1 MCTYHLPWQA
11 NFVWLLSEISNVVDW
26 GWLFQHL
33 LSGNRMISEGEV
45 EKGYFGMRSWIVCNI
60 PDPSHNFSDLL
71 HLNIESLWSCFPMAS
86 LLHHFFLKFYP
97 RKPRGINANELYL
110 SELTSYP
117 LINFMLHLFFS
128 NLDWKP
134 LNQGGAVLNCLAC
147 TT

>member
-1 MCTYHLPWQA
+1 MCTHHLLWQA
-11 NFVWLLSEISNVVDW
+11 NFVWLLWEISNLVDW

-33 LSGNRMISEGEV
+33 LSRNRTICEGEV
-45 EKGYFGMRSWIVCNI
+45 EKCCSGMRSWIVYTI
-60 PDPSHNFSDLL
+60 PDPSFNFSDLL
-71 HLNIESLWSCFPMAS
+71 RLNIESLWPCFPKAS
-86 LLHHFFLKFYP
+86 LLHHFFKLLP
-97 RKPRGINANELYL
+97 PKPRGINANELYI

-134 LNQGGAVLNCLAC
+134 LNQGGAVLSCFSC